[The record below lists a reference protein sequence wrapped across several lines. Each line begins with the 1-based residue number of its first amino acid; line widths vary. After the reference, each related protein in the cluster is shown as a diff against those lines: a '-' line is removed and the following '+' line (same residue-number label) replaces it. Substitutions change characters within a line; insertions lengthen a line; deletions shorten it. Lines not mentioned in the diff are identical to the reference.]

1 MSPSMDHM
9 NLSRVQSAGEFL
21 AAADGGGKGGGGG
34 AAVLPR

>member
-1 MSPSMDHM
+1 MDHM